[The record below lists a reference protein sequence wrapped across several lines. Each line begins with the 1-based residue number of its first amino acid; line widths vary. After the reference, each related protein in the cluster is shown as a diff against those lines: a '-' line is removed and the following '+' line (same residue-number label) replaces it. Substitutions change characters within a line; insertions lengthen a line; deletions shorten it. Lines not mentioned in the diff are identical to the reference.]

1 VGLGIIIGL
10 IVVGIIVLSVVAFV
24 IGRLKVV
31 DISEALVVSGSRS
44 QGAVKVVPPGGRAFV
59 LPLVQSAVWIPL
71 SQQTLNLI
79 VDGVDS
85 NSIPIQISAT
95 ANIKVGSTSEDIRA
109 AGERFS
115 AYKDMVGAI
124 KQNVTNVLLGS
135 LRAVISSMTAQS
147 LLMDRSE
154 LATKVQEIAAQE
166 LRNMG
171 IAIDSL
177 TINEITDP
185 NEYIRSLSVPE
196 TESVLKKARIA
207 KATANREA
215 NDVEIDAQIKIAE
228 RQQELDIR
236 SADLNAITDAATEAS
251 NAAGPLAKAEQE
263 ELIATAEAKAAEKQA
278 LLRDRQLDSE
288 VRRPADA
295 ELYRI
300 GKDAEA
306 EKAILVAN
314 AEAEA
319 QSIKIKGEAEADSI
333 RAKGLAEAEAMEKRA
348 EAYKMYNE
356 AAVLQ
361 LVIDRL
367 PDVARELASPISNID
382 DLTVVS
388 TEGASALTKNVAG
401 GFTELKSLLESFT
414 GLSLDSLLG
423 TDKKQTAE
431 KLASV
436 ADTVKETSVPV
447 DGQKTTGSDAE

>member
-1 VGLGIIIGL
+1 MNIGL
-10 IVVGIIVLSVVAFV
+10 IIGIIVIGIIVLSVIGFIV
-24 IGRLKVV
+24 GRLKVV

-44 QGAVKVVPPGGRAFV
+44 KGEVKVVPPGGRAFV
-59 LPLVQSAVWIPL
+59 LPLVQRAVWIPL

-95 ANIKVGSTSEDIRA
+95 ANIKVGSSPEDIRA

-124 KQNVTNVLLGS
+124 KDNVTNVLLGS

-154 LATKVQEIAAQE
+154 LVTKVQEIAAQE

-177 TINEITDP
+177 TINEITDS
-185 NEYIRSLSVPE
+185 NDYIKSLAVPE
-196 TESVLKKARIA
+196 TESVLKRARIA

-215 NDVEIDAQIKIAE
+215 NDVEVDAKIKIAE
-228 RQQELDIR
+228 RQKELDIR
-236 SADLNAITDAATEAS
+236 AAQLKGETDISQEES
-251 NAAGPLAKAEQE
+251 NASGPLAKAEQE
-263 ELIATAEAKAAEKQA
+263 EYIATVEAKAAEKQA
-278 LLRDRQLDSE
+278 LLRDRQLDIE

-300 GKDAEA
+300 QKDAEA

-314 AEAEA
+314 A
-319 QSIKIKGEAEADSI
+319 Q
-333 RAKGLAEAEAMEKRA
+333 AEAMEKRA

-361 LVIDRL
+361 LVIDKL
-367 PDVARELASPISNID
+367 PEVAREIASPMSNID

-388 TEGASALTKNVAG
+388 TEGATSLTRNVAG
-401 GFTELKSLLESFT
+401 GFSELKAVVESFT
-414 GLSLDSLLG
+414 GMSLDSLLAG
-423 TDKKQTAE
+423 KATTESEPKKPSAQPPPPE
-431 KLASV
+431 V
-436 ADTVKETSVPV
+436 VQADPV
-447 DGQKTTGSDAE
+447 SSEERA

>member
-1 VGLGIIIGL
+1 MNIGL
-10 IVVGIIVLSVVAFV
+10 IIGIIVIGIIVLSVIGFIV
-24 IGRLKVV
+24 GRLKVV

-44 QGAVKVVPPGGRAFV
+44 KGEVKVVPPGGRAFV
-59 LPLVQSAVWIPL
+59 LPLVQRAVWIPL

-95 ANIKVGSTSEDIRA
+95 ANIKVGSSPEDIRA

-124 KQNVTNVLLGS
+124 KDNVTNVLLGS

-177 TINEITDP
+177 TINEITDS
-185 NEYIRSLSVPE
+185 NDYIKSLAVPE
-196 TESVLKKARIA
+196 TESVLKRARIA

-215 NDVEIDAQIKIAE
+215 NDVEIDAKIKIAE
-228 RQQELDIR
+228 RQKELDIR
-236 SADLNAITDAATEAS
+236 AAQLKGETDVSQEES
-251 NAAGPLAKAEQE
+251 NASGPLAKAEQE
-263 ELIATAEAKAAEKQA
+263 EYIATAEAKAAEKQA
-278 LLRDRQLDSE
+278 LLRDRQLDIE

-300 GKDAEA
+300 QKDAEA

-314 AEAEA
+314 AQAEAE
-319 QSIKIKGEAEADSI
+319 SIKIKGSAEAEAI
-333 RAKGLAEAEAMEKRA
+333 KAKGLAEAEAMEKRA

-361 LVIDRL
+361 LVIDKL
-367 PDVARELASPISNID
+367 PEVAREIASPMSNID

-388 TEGASALTKNVAG
+388 TEGATSLTRNVAG
-401 GFTELKSLLESFT
+401 GFSELKAVVESFT
-414 GLSLDSLLG
+414 GMSLDSLLAG
-423 TDKKQTAE
+423 KATTENEPKKPSAQPSAPE
-431 KLASV
+431 VVQA
-436 ADTVKETSVPV
+436 VPV
-447 DGQKTTGSDAE
+447 SSEEKA